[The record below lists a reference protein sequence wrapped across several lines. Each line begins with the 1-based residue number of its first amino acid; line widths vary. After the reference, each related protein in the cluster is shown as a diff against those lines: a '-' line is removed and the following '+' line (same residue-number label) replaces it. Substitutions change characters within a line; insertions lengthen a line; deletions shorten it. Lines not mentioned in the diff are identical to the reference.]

1 MLRYSELHPQG
12 VDTLSPHRA
21 MPHKRGRGEGTG
33 DVGEMKKLKVSSDDT
48 GLEESQSEQ
57 VAERRPP
64 VVLFTGISQS
74 AVKKLKTVSI
84 CVRIYLHTALDIS
97 LHTARDI
104 NLYTALDI
112 SLYTAL
118 DISLHTAL
126 DISLHTALDI
136 SLHTA
141 LDISLHTALDISL
154 NTALDTTFHTRVV
167 IQ

>member
-12 VDTLSPHRA
+12 VDTLSPQRA
-21 MPHKRGRGEGTG
+21 TPHKRGRGEGAG

-84 CVRIYLHTALDIS
+84 CVRIWILAL
-97 LHTARDI
+97 
-104 NLYTALDI
+104 YC
-112 SLYTAL
+112 
-118 DISLHTAL
+118 
-126 DISLHTALDI
+126 
-136 SLHTA
+136 
-141 LDISLHTALDISL
+141 
-154 NTALDTTFHTRVV
+154 
-167 IQ
+167 

>member
-1 MLRYSELHPQG
+1 MPKRFNCESKIKSTCCLLVQVFAPLPLERPYGQIHSFLKSYPKCVEYEKQLTWAFFPPLHPEPWELFMLRYSELHPQE

-74 AVKKLKTVSI
+74 AVKKLKTVSM
-84 CVRIYLHTALDIS
+84 CARIWILAL
-97 LHTARDI
+97 
-104 NLYTALDI
+104 YC
-112 SLYTAL
+112 
-118 DISLHTAL
+118 
-126 DISLHTALDI
+126 
-136 SLHTA
+136 
-141 LDISLHTALDISL
+141 
-154 NTALDTTFHTRVV
+154 
-167 IQ
+167 